1 MNLQTARNLHHLFE
15 GVFILFLVIWIISI
29 ITTVSYYV
37 QSGQIP
43 MTNQQGIAMM
53 FSVWFW
59 LMLLSIIPIGIFS
72 YLAKNIE
79 KEAQAKQTIVI
90 QQQQQQQVIT
100 VNIPQVSQPS
110 SPLPLPP
117 KQFCVFCGKE
127 IEENVMFCK
136 YCGGKQHE

>member
-43 MTNQQGIAMM
+43 MTNQQGIATM

-59 LMLLSIIPIGIFS
+59 LTLLSIIPIGIFS

-79 KEAQAKQTIVI
+79 KEAQAKQTIVT
-90 QQQQQQQVIT
+90 QQQQQQQIV
-100 VNIPQVSQPS
+100 VNVAAPQVAQPV
-110 SPLPLPP
+110 PQTQDTPI
-117 KQFCVFCGKE
+117 FCIQCGTRNQANAVFCKNCGAT
-127 IEENVMFCK
+127 IER
-136 YCGGKQHE
+136 